1 MLRGQLVGLHHESGM
16 QWRVYFHEVGLGA
29 IEIVNINDA
38 RSLLSASESIAVNPH
53 EGTSISTI
61 RQRLNLFSELSAM
74 S

>member
-1 MLRGQLVGLHHESGM
+1 MLCGQLVDLLHESGM
-16 QWRVYFHEVGLGA
+16 QWRVFHEVGLGA